1 MLSLDL
7 VNKLKLSSVS
17 GKPVIL
23 CVDDELII
31 LSSLGQQLKKKYGKN
46 FLIEAVDSAE
56 SALEIVKNCNAEN
69 IDIPVVICDRLM
81 PTMSGDDLL
90 IQIHKTNPE
99 TRKILLTGQAST
111 TSITNAVN
119 NANLYRYITKPWSNE
134 ELLSS
139 VEEALGSFY
148 NDKFLE
154 EKTLELEKN
163 LLFEEIKYK
172 NLIEHMSGAIY
183 IMTTDNNREFLF
195 HSPQIA
201 KITHF
206 SQEEFNYELWI
217 SRIHP
222 EDKDITI
229 NKFNFPPSG
238 KKSFLIE
245 YRFFRKDG
253 ELIWLE
259 EDITIIYKD
268 KLPFL
273 FQGIRNDITNRKI
286 AADKLR
292 LYAEE
297 IEKVNQKLLTAFG
310 QAEQANKSKSQFLAN
325 ITHEFNTPL
334 NSILGY
340 CQLLEMEQI
349 GKLNEKQSKFISY
362 IYESGNHLLALVNTI
377 LDFSKIE
384 VGRVVIEKE
393 DFDLGQL
400 MEEVV
405 NAQEAIANEKGITI
419 DLEINKANKFSIFA
433 DRTRIKQVL
442 INLISNALK
451 FTPAGEK
458 VGFKIFKQADN
469 TILTCWDTGIG
480 IPDSELGRVFEPFE
494 QIRNN
499 FTIKTKGTGLGLS
512 IVKSILDL
520 HGFSINL
527 TSEVGKGSTFTI
539 TIPPKQMPSIF
550 SKT

>member
-23 CVDDELII
+23 CVDDELLI
-31 LSSLGQQLKKKYGKN
+31 LTSLGQQLKKKYGAN
-46 FLIEAVDSAE
+46 FLIETADSAE
-56 SALEIVKNCNAEN
+56 SALAIIQKCNSDN
-69 IDIPVVICDRLM
+69 IDVPVVICDRLM

-90 IQIHKTNPE
+90 IQIHKSNPE

-119 NANLYRYITKPWSNE
+119 NANLYRYLTKPWSNK

-139 VEEALGSFY
+139 VEEALSSYY
-148 NDKFLE
+148 NEKFLE

-183 IMTTDNNREFLF
+183 IMTTDINREFLYQ
-195 HSPQIA
+195 SPQIA
-201 KITHF
+201 KITHYKP
-206 SQEEFNYELWI
+206 EEFDYTLWV
-217 SRIHP
+217 SRIYP
-222 EDKDITI
+222 EDREFTL
-229 NKFNFPPSG
+229 NKFDFNPSNP
-238 KKSFLIE
+238 KSFLIE
-245 YRFFRKDG
+245 YRFYRKDG
-253 ELIWLE
+253 KLIWLE
-259 EDITIIYKD
+259 EDVTIIFQD
-268 KLPFL
+268 KIPFL
-273 FQGIRNDITNRKI
+273 YQGIRNDITNRKM
-286 AADKLR
+286 AEDKLR

-297 IEKVNQKLLTAFG
+297 IEKVNQKLLKAFD

-325 ITHEFNTPL
+325 ITHEFSTPL

-349 GKLNEKQSKFISY
+349 GTLNEKQSKFVSY

-384 VGRVVIEKE
+384 VGRVNLDKK
-393 DFDLGQL
+393 DFDLGTL
-400 MEEVV
+400 VTEII
-405 NAQEAIANEKGITI
+405 NSQETIANEKGLII
-419 DLEINKANKFSIFA
+419 KLDKDPSMKYSIFA
-433 DRTRIKQVL
+433 DRTRMKQVL
-442 INLISNALK
+442 INLLNNALK
-451 FTPAGEK
+451 FTPEGK
-458 VGFKIFKQADN
+458 QVGVKLYKELEN
-469 TILTCWDTGIG
+469 TIIEFWDSGIG
-480 IPDSELGRVFEPFE
+480 IPKSELVRVFEPFE

-499 FTIKTKGTGLGLS
+499 FTMRTKGTGLGLS

-520 HGFSINL
+520 HGFAIQL
-527 TSEVGKGSTFTI
+527 ESEEGNGSRFII
-539 TIPPKQMPSIF
+539 TIPPKES
-550 SKT
+550 

>member
-1 MLSLDL
+1 MSTLDL
-7 VNKLKLSSVS
+7 MNKLKLSNLNE
-17 GKPVIL
+17 KPVIL

-31 LSSLGQQLKKKYGKN
+31 LSSLGQQLKKKYGRE
-46 FLIEAVDSAE
+46 FSIEAVDSAE
-56 SALEIVKNCNAEN
+56 MALEIVHKCNEEN

-90 IQIHKTNPE
+90 IQIHKTNPD

-119 NANLYRYITKPWSNE
+119 NANLYRYINKPWSNQ

-139 VEEALGSFY
+139 IDEALSAYY

-172 NLIEHMSGAIY
+172 NLVEQMSGAIY
-183 IMTTDNNREFLF
+183 ILTTDANREFLF
-195 HSPQIA
+195 HSPQIL

-206 SQEEFNYELWI
+206 TKEEFNYQLWI

-222 EDKDITI
+222 EDRDII
-229 NKFNFPPSG
+229 LNNFNSLSVDR
-238 KKSFLIE
+238 KTFLIE
-245 YRFFRKDG
+245 YRFYRKDG

-259 EDITIIYKD
+259 EDVTIIYKD

-286 AADKLR
+286 AEDKLR

-297 IEKVNQKLLTAFG
+297 IEKVNQKLLKAFD
-310 QAEQANKSKSQFLAN
+310 QAEHANKSKSEFLAN

-349 GKLNEKQSKFISY
+349 GKLNEKQAKFISY

-384 VGRVVIEKE
+384 VGRVLIEKVE
-393 DFDLGQL
+393 FDLGAL
-400 MEEVV
+400 VNEVI
-405 NAQEAIANEKGITI
+405 NSQITIANEKGISI
-419 DLEINKANKFSIFA
+419 QFEKDESSNYEIFA
-433 DRTRIKQVL
+433 DRTRMKQVL
-442 INLISNALK
+442 INLMSNAIK
-451 FTPAGEK
+451 FTPEVKK
-458 VGFKIFKQADN
+458 VGFKIFKDTKN
-469 TILTCWDTGIG
+469 TILQCWDQGIG
-480 IPDSELGRVFEPFE
+480 IPQAEMARVFEPFE
-494 QIRNN
+494 QIRNS
-499 FTIKTKGTGLGLS
+499 FTVKTKGTGLGLS

-520 HGFSINL
+520 HGFSIQL
-527 TSEVGKGSTFTI
+527 TSEESKGSIFTI
-539 TIPPKQMPSIF
+539 TIP
-550 SKT
+550 SKNS